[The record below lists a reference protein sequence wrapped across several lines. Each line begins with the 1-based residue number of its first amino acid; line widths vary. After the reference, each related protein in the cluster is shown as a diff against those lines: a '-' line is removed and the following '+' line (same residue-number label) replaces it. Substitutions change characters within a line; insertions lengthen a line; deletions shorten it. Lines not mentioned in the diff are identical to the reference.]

1 MNRKAKIQLNFGQV
15 LKKQKSIKKN
25 GEESALKPSLPR
37 SIPNRLYS
45 D

>member
-1 MNRKAKIQLNFGQV
+1 MIGKQNTTKLWASSKETKIY
-15 LKKQKSIKKN
+15 KKN

>member
-1 MNRKAKIQLNFGQV
+1 MNRKAKIRLNFGQV
-15 LKKQKSIKKN
+15 LKRKQKSKKN